1 MKKIKTITCP
11 LDCYDLCMIDVHIE
25 NDQIEKLT
33 GNRDHPMTRGFI
45 CQKGKEHL
53 KRHNDSDRIEYPMR
67 KIDNKWIEISY
78 EEAENLVVEH
88 LQKYDLKS
96 IIHYN
101 DSGYTGIS
109 KEVDEL
115 FFNHLGGVAKPRG
128 SLCWSAGMQATK
140 DTFKDVI
147 SADPEEMENSDVVV
161 LWGRNPVE
169 TNVHLA
175 DKIVKARKNGAKV
188 ILIDPIA
195 TASKKISDMH
205 IAIKPDTDNLL
216 ALGMIKLSV
225 DANRLDIKS
234 INEKSTGLDKFIK
247 ELENLDI
254 EEISDLTGIDIEVIE
269 NSALEFINKKIM
281 IYIGYGL
288 QRYYNGGNTVKSINA
303 LGFITEN
310 YGKPGSG
317 INYAN
322 KGFSKRIHSYLED
335 SQNSISFNET
345 FVKSKFGQYI
355 IDNGIKMLFITKSNP
370 LVQLPNLNLVKKAV
384 EQVEFKVGIDLF
396 MTDTM
401 EQCDLVFPATSVF
414 EEDDVFYTSM
424 YSPYLQYSE
433 KVIENNDIK
442 GEYELFQSLA
452 KRMKLSRYPMISK
465 EEYLK
470 HALRDV
476 LREYKLSYDEFKN
489 KKFLNLKNKK
499 QYGDLVNFSFVD
511 HNGNLSIEY
520 KLPKKFMEYPL
531 RLITPKPKDSM
542 HSQGFKNYDGKPIVY
557 MSQNNFNRLIK
568 NELVL
573 VESLNGELVG
583 KPEVIEI
590 SDELILIHEGYWQK
604 SGSANT
610 LTNDDYSDVGD
621 QAAYYD
627 TFVKIRGV

>member
-1 MKKIKTITCP
+1 MEKIKTITCP
-11 LDCYDLCMIDVHIE
+11 LDCYDLCMIDVHVE
-25 NDQIEKLT
+25 NNQIVKLI
-33 GNRDHPMTRGFI
+33 GNDNHPMTRGFI
-45 CQKGKEHL
+45 CQKGRNHL
-53 KRHNDSDRIEYPMR
+53 KRHNDSDRIKSPMK
-67 KIDNKWIEISY
+67 KIDDKWIGISY

-101 DSGYTGIS
+101 DSGYTGIG

-115 FFNHLGGVAKPRG
+115 FFNHLGGVVKPRG
-128 SLCWSAGMQATK
+128 SLCWSAGMKATK

-147 SADPEEMENSDVVV
+147 STDPEEMENSDIII

-169 TNVHLA
+169 TNIHLA
-175 DKIVKARKNGAKV
+175 NRIVKAKKNGTKV

-195 TASKKISDMH
+195 TASKKISDTH
-205 IAIKPDTDNLL
+205 IIIKPDTDNLL
-216 ALGMIKLSV
+216 ALSMIKSLVQGNS
-225 DANRLDIKS
+225 LDIQS
-234 INEKSTGLDKFIK
+234 IKEKSTGLDKFLK
-247 ELENLDI
+247 ELENLSI
-254 EEISDLTGIDIEVIE
+254 EEIEKSTGVDIEVIE
-269 NSALEFINKKIM
+269 NLALEFIDKKIM

-310 YGKPGSG
+310 YGKAGCG

-322 KGFSKRIHSYLED
+322 KGFSKKIHSYLED
-335 SQNSISFNET
+335 SEDLISFNET
-345 FVKSKFGQYI
+345 FVKSKFGKYI
-355 IDNGIKMLFITKSNP
+355 IDNDIKMLFVTKSNP

-384 EQVEFKVGIDLF
+384 EKVEFKVGVDLF

-433 KVIENNDIK
+433 KVIGNSDIK

-452 KRMKLSRYPMISK
+452 KRMKLDRYPMISK

-476 LREYKLSYDEFKN
+476 LEEYKLSYDEFKN
-489 KKFLNLKNKK
+489 KKFLNLKNKR
-499 QYGDLVNFSFVD
+499 QYDDLVNFSFVD
-511 HNGNLSIEY
+511 HNGTLTIEY
-520 KLPKKFMEYPL
+520 KLPKKSMEYPL

-557 MSQNNFNRLIK
+557 MSQNNFTRLVK
-568 NELVL
+568 RDLVL
-573 VESLNGELVG
+573 VESIYGEMIG

-604 SGSANT
+604 SGSVNM
-610 LTNDDYSDVGD
+610 LTTDDYSDVGD